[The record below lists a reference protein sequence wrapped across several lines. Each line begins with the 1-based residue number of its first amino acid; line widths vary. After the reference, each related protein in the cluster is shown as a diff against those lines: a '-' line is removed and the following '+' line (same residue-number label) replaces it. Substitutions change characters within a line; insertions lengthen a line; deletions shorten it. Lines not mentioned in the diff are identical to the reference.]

1 MENSPQFRFNKDVME
16 YLTSDTD
23 KMHTVQMPA
32 HHQEQLMEH
41 KVHYD
46 EYETIT
52 KNMRDARTRQDVP
65 IFSWWPIVI
74 FVCIFALYVGLLAS
88 CIFVLWS
95 ALLVGH
101 LLK

>member
-1 MENSPQFRFNKDVME
+1 MLEDANGKYVME

-74 FVCIFALYVGLLAS
+74 FLCIFALYVGLAVWGVNVMLS
-88 CIFVLWS
+88 
-95 ALLVGH
+95 LVSHG
-101 LLK
+101 K

>member
-74 FVCIFALYVGLLAS
+74 FLCIFALYVGLAVWGVNVMLS
-88 CIFVLWS
+88 
-95 ALLVGH
+95 LVSHG
-101 LLK
+101 K